1 LRLRIFRLMLTHA
14 SRLRANET
22 DREAAIH
29 RSVQRATGNGCAL
42 RLHESEVPRY
52 AHRVRM
58 YAHLRG
64 VSAETVLSDLGIGGA
79 AQVVAALE
87 AE

>member
-1 LRLRIFRLMLTHA
+1 MLTHA

-22 DREAAIH
+22 DREVGLH
-29 RSVQRATGNGCAL
+29 RSIDDQGAGGEGCWSL
-42 RLHESEVPRY
+42 LSEDQLAGF

-58 YAHLRG
+58 LAHMSRRSPASVVYSVGLRG
-64 VSAETVLSDLGIGGA
+64 EAA
-79 AQVVAALE
+79 AQVLAALE

>member
-1 LRLRIFRLMLTHA
+1 MLTHP
-14 SRLRANET
+14 SRLKANET
-22 DREAAIH
+22 DREVAIH
-29 RSVQRATGNGCAL
+29 RSVQRATGNGCAC
-42 RLHESEVPRY
+42 RLGDEQIKSF

-64 VSAETVLSDLGIGGA
+64 VSYGTVLADIGVEGEGA
-79 AQVVAALE
+79 AQVLAALE

>member
-1 LRLRIFRLMLTHA
+1 MRTSALRLK
-14 SRLRANET
+14 ANET
-22 DREAAIH
+22 DREAALH
-29 RSVQRATGNGCAL
+29 RSIQRATSNGCAA
-42 RLHESEVPRY
+42 RLGDDQVKSF

-64 VSAETVLSDLGIGGA
+64 VSHATVLRDIGVEGEGA
-79 AQVVAALE
+79 AQVLAALE

>member
-1 LRLRIFRLMLTHA
+1 MLTHP

-22 DREAAIH
+22 DREVAIH

-42 RLHESEVPRY
+42 RFHESEVPRY
-52 AHRVRM
+52 AHRVRI
-58 YAHLRG
+58 YAHMRG
-64 VSAETVLSDLGIGGA
+64 MSFAAVLDDLGIKGEGA
-79 AQVVAALE
+79 SQVLAALE